1 MTAEYD
7 GQVTEASTTVETGR
21 KAPRGRIDK
30 RQAILDAA
38 FTVFARQGYANACV
52 KEIAAEANVA
62 KPTVYNHLNDKA
74 NLFRQAVQIAADE
87 ATAQNLAAVE
97 RLFAPGDD
105 LHAALV
111 SVAQALLLCYGSEQS
126 LALRRLLYAEVARF
140 PDLLDTVQGQGAD
153 RITEA
158 MADRLARLT
167 LSGRLNATDPVQAAE
182 QFLALL
188 TGPMETRSRYGTQQ
202 IPTAELN
209 SMAEAAV
216 ATFLKAFG
224 PEPDAPGDA
233 A

>member
-1 MTAEYD
+1 
-7 GQVTEASTTVETGR
+7 VTEASTTAETGR

-30 RQAILDAA
+30 REAILSAA
-38 FTVFARQGYANACV
+38 FAVFARQGYANACV
-52 KEIAAEANVA
+52 KEIASEAGVA

-97 RLFAPGDD
+97 RLVPPGDD
-105 LHAALV
+105 LREALV
-111 SVAQALLLCYGSEQS
+111 SVAEALLLCYRSEQS
-126 LALRRLLYAEVARF
+126 WALRRLLYSEVARF

-167 LSGRLNATDPVQAAE
+167 LSGRLNATDPLRAAE
-182 QFLALL
+182 QFIALL

-202 IPTAELN
+202 VPIDELN
-209 SMAEAAV
+209 SMARDAV
-216 ATFLKAFG
+216 DTFLKAFG
-224 PEPDAPGDA
+224 REPDAPGSRT
-233 A
+233 

>member
-1 MTAEYD
+1 M
-7 GQVTEASTTVETGR
+7 TEAKTTAGDGR

-74 NLFRQAVQIAADE
+74 NLFRQTVQLTADE
-87 ATAQNLAAVE
+87 ATARNLAAVE
-97 RLFAPGDD
+97 RLAAPGDD
-105 LHAALV
+105 LRAALV
-111 SVAQALLLCYGSEQS
+111 AVAQDLLLCYGGEQS
-126 LALRRLLYAEVARF
+126 QALRRLLYAEIARF

-167 LSGRLNATDPVQAAE
+167 LSGRLNATDPVCAAE
-182 QFLALL
+182 QFIAMLS
-188 TGPMETRSRYGTQQ
+188 GPMETRSRYGTRQ
-202 IPTAELN
+202 IPTAERN
-209 SMAEAAV
+209 AMAEAAV
-216 ATFLKAFG
+216 DTFLKAFG
-224 PEPDAPGDA
+224 
-233 A
+233 